1 MKHIQ
6 ATSCLLLILLLS
18 ACTEE
23 LLNETPSAPFEK
35 GLEEVSLSL
44 QCLPAQTV
52 GDEWSASPD
61 TRAADASIRDN
72 LISNIWVFQYNSSG
86 NQITAPH
93 YYALPAN
100 TTASANVNV
109 MLRPA
114 ANCTVYIIAN
124 MNSNSRFNG
133 VDVSTLAK
141 LEAVTHTFASE
152 SEVYGGAN
160 KNLLMSGSG
169 SSLTIK
175 AGQNNALGTI
185 SLKRMLAMIT
195 FKYKFATADLGTKL
209 KVTRITLNSVPNMLK
224 VGASTGTYPPTVDT
238 PLEYSVITTPVAET
252 YYTAYVPENLRGTIS
267 NTDEKNKNKDAPA
280 GAVSIKLYIDSE
292 VDGGSYV
299 YTVYPGENNT
309 NDFNIRRN
317 YKYTLTLNLK
327 SSVTDSRVMAAPAN
341 CFVMKQGASII
352 FDPYERTETGGGWK
366 YTDYVDKTVVSK
378 KFTRVDILWQTGDG
392 SKFAI
397 GNNSGTT
404 KKVYLQDDKVYV
416 TAGNTDGNAVIAG
429 YNSSGVILWSWH
441 IWVNDSSPAQ
451 VANAVKY
458 TTYSWDSST
467 IYTGTRVPGFSF
479 MACNLG
485 ATSTS
490 KGDMNT
496 FGLYYQWGRKDPFP
510 QTARAEAATTFYPNA
525 YPNVTPVYDNATK
538 ILPMPN
544 TAGGASDLFQ
554 TKKIDQLGIEQTGAA
569 SINYA
574 IQHPTV
580 FMATVTPALFENGGE
595 ASGQPGPG
603 NGSTHDPAY
612 YVNDGDWY
620 WGHNDKLWGGVPFND
635 ATIIYKD
642 AANTPI
648 VANNGASKKS
658 LFDPCPSGWI
668 LPQSDAWMGFTSTGL
683 NTGSVGSEAIHNATQ
698 NYSNYGAEY
707 VDLGLSFFMQAWR
720 SGPTSHFPLC
730 GWRTGDGSCFVVKLC
745 GGYYTSA
752 ASFNNAS
759 SILHI
764 HPSLVNPYDYGYQ
777 YARRSCAY
785 PIRCVREVK

>member
-1 MKHIQ
+1 MRYIQ
-6 ATSCLLLILLLS
+6 ATLCVMLVLFLG

-23 LLNETPSAPFEK
+23 LLNETPPTPFEK

-44 QCLPAQTV
+44 RCLPAETI

-61 TRAADASIRDN
+61 TRAADASIKDN
-72 LISNIWVFQYNSSG
+72 LISNIWVFQYNSAG

-93 YYALPAN
+93 YYTLPAN

-114 ANCTVYIIAN
+114 TNCTVYIIAN
-124 MNSNSRFNG
+124 MNSNTRFNG

-141 LEAVTHTFASE
+141 LEAVTHTFATE
-152 SEVYGGAN
+152 DEVYGGTN
-160 KNLLMSGSG
+160 KNLLMSGSSG
-169 SSLTIK
+169 SLTIK
-175 AGQNNALGTI
+175 AGESNTLGTI

-209 KVTRITLNSVPNMLK
+209 KVTRITLNSVPNTLK

-252 YYTAYVPENLRGTIS
+252 YYTAYVPENLRGTTS

-280 GAVSIKLYIDSE
+280 GAICIKLYIDSE

-299 YTVYPGENNT
+299 YTVYPGENNK

-341 CFVMKQGASII
+341 CFVMKRNASIA
-352 FDPYERTETGGGWK
+352 FDPYERTETGGGWR
-366 YTDYVDKTVVSK
+366 YADYVDKTVANK
-378 KFTRVDILWQTGDG
+378 KFSRVEILWQTGDG
-392 SKFAI
+392 TNFAI
-397 GNNSGTT
+397 GNNAGGTR
-404 KKVYLQDDKVYV
+404 VYLKDDIVYV

-458 TTYSWDSST
+458 TTYSWDSSAINT
-467 IYTGTRVPGFSF
+467 STRVPGFSF
-479 MACNLG
+479 MSCNLG

-490 KGDMNT
+490 KGDINT

-510 QTARAEAATTFYPNA
+510 QTARAEALITFYPNA
-525 YPNVTPVYDNATK
+525 YPNVTPVYGNDAR
-538 ILPMPN
+538 LLAMSN
-544 TAGGASDLFQ
+544 TTGSGELF
-554 TKKIDQLGIEQTGAA
+554 KAVKIDASTGNIAY
-569 SINYA
+569 SIKN
-574 IQHPTV
+574 PTV

-595 ASGQPGPG
+595 GAGQPAPG

-612 YVNDGDWY
+612 YINDGDWY
-620 WGHNDKLWGGVPFND
+620 WGHNDRLWGGIPFNE
-635 ATIIYKD
+635 ATVNYKD
-642 AANTPI
+642 I
-648 VANNGASKKS
+648 VANNGAISKS
-658 LFDPCPSGWI
+658 LFDPCPSGWM

-683 NTGSVGSEAIHNATQ
+683 NTGNTAADQ
-698 NYSNYGAEY
+698 NYANRGTEIA
-707 VDLGLSFFMQAWR
+707 DLGLLFYMQAWL
-720 SGPTSHFPLC
+720 SGPTSLFPFC
-730 GWRTGDGSCFVVKLC
+730 GWRTGDGSCFVVKGC

-752 ASFNNAS
+752 ASYNHAS

-764 HPSLVNPYDYGYQ
+764 HTGLVNPYDYGYQ

>member
-185 SLKRMLAMIT
+185 PLKRMLAMIT

-252 YYTAYVPENLRGTIS
+252 YYTAYVPENLRGTTS

-280 GAVSIKLYIDSE
+280 GAICIKLYIDSE
-292 VDGGSYV
+292 VDGASYV

-317 YKYTLTLNLK
+317 CKYTLTLNLK

-341 CFVMKQGASII
+341 CFVMKRNASIA
-352 FDPYERTETGGGWK
+352 FDPYERTETGGGWR
-366 YTDYVDKTVVSK
+366 YTDYVDKTVAAK
-378 KFTRVDILWQTGDG
+378 KFSRVGILWQTGDG

-397 GNNSGTT
+397 GNNASGTR
-404 KKVYLQDDKVYV
+404 VYLKDDIVYV

-467 IYTGTRVPGFSF
+467 IYTGTRVPGYSF

-490 KGDMNT
+490 KGDINT

-510 QTARAEAATTFYPNA
+510 QTARTGVYQTFYPNA
-525 YPNVTPVYDNATK
+525 YPDVTPVYGNNAVL
-538 ILPMPN
+538 LPMTSTSGTGEVFQAIKIN
-544 TAGGASDLFQ
+544 AS
-554 TKKIDQLGIEQTGAA
+554 TGN
-569 SINYA
+569 INYA
-574 IQHPTV
+574 IEHPTV
-580 FMATVTPALFENGGE
+580 FMATAD
-595 ASGQPGPG
+595 PGSFSIIGTEGP
-603 NGSTHDPAY
+603 THNPDL

-620 WGHNDKLWGGVPFND
+620 WGHNDKLWGGISFNE
-635 ATIIYKD
+635 ATVNYKD
-642 AANTPI
+642 I
-648 VANNGASKKS
+648 VANNGAVNKS
-658 LFDPCPSGWI
+658 LFDPCPSGWM
-668 LPQSDAWMGFTSTGL
+668 LPKSDAWMGFTSTGL
-683 NTGSVGSEAIHNATQ
+683 NTGSLVLADHLKQQ
-698 NYSNYGAEY
+698 NYENYGTEIQ
-707 VDLGLSFFMQAWR
+707 DLGLLFYMQSWR
-720 SGPTSHFPLC
+720 SGPTSLFPLC
-730 GWRTGDGSCFVVKLC
+730 GWRTGDGSCFVVKGC

-764 HPSLVNPYDYGYQ
+764 HASLVNPYDYGYQ

>member
-1 MKHIQ
+1 MRYIQ
-6 ATSCLLLILLLS
+6 ATLCVMLVLLLG

-23 LLNETPSAPFEK
+23 LLNETPPTPFEK

-44 QCLPAQTV
+44 RCLPAETI

-61 TRAADASIRDN
+61 TRAADASIKDN
-72 LISNIWVFQYNSSG
+72 LISNIWVFQYNSAG

-93 YYALPAN
+93 YYTLPAN
-100 TTASANVNV
+100 TTASANVSV

-114 ANCTVYIIAN
+114 TNCTVYIIAN
-124 MNSNSRFNG
+124 TNSNTRFNG
-133 VDVSTLAK
+133 VDVSTLTK

-152 SEVYGGAN
+152 DEVYGGTN
-160 KNLLMSGSG
+160 KNLLMSGS
-169 SSLTIK
+169 SNSLTIK
-175 AGQNNALGTI
+175 GGESNTLGTI

-209 KVTRITLNSVPNMLK
+209 KVTRITLNSVPNTLK

-252 YYTAYVPENLRGTIS
+252 YYTAYVPENLRGTTS

-280 GAVSIKLYIDSE
+280 GAICIKLYIDSE

-299 YTVYPGENNT
+299 YTVYPGENNK
-309 NDFNIRRN
+309 NDFNIKRN

-341 CFVMKQGASII
+341 CFVMKRNASIA
-352 FDPYERTETGGGWK
+352 FDPYERTETGGGWR
-366 YTDYVDKTVVSK
+366 YTDYVDKTVANK
-378 KFTRVDILWQTGDG
+378 KFSRVEILWQTGDG
-392 SKFAI
+392 TNFAI
-397 GNNSGTT
+397 GNNASGSR
-404 KKVYLQDDKVYV
+404 VYLKDDIVYV

-458 TTYSWDSST
+458 TTYSWDSSAINT
-467 IYTGTRVPGFSF
+467 STRVPGFSF
-479 MACNLG
+479 MSCNLG

-490 KGDMNT
+490 KGDMNA

-510 QTARAEAATTFYPNA
+510 QTARTGELVTFYPNA
-525 YPNVTPVYDNATK
+525 YPNVTPVYNNAATA
-538 ILPMPN
+538 IPMTS
-544 TAGGASDLFQ
+544 TAGSGELFQ
-554 TKKIDQLGIEQTGAA
+554 TVKINASTGNIA
-569 SINYA
+569 YA

-595 ASGQPGPG
+595 SSGQPGPG

-620 WGHNDKLWGGVPFND
+620 WGHNDKLWGGIPFNE
-635 ATIIYKD
+635 ATVNYHD
-642 AANTPI
+642 I
-648 VANNGASKKS
+648 VANNGAVNKS
-658 LFDPCPSGWI
+658 LFDPCPSGWM
-668 LPQSDAWMGFTSTGL
+668 LPQSDAWMGFTNTGL
-683 NTGSVGSEAIHNATQ
+683 NTSVGSQAAHIAAQ
-698 NYSNYGAEY
+698 NYENYGNERI
-707 VDLGLSFFMQAWR
+707 DLGMLFYMQAWR
-720 SGPTSHFPLC
+720 SGPTSFFPLC
-730 GWRTGDGSCFVVKLC
+730 GWRTGDGSCFVVRSC

-752 ASFNNAS
+752 ASYNNAS

>member
-1 MKHIQ
+1 MRYIQ
-6 ATSCLLLILLLS
+6 VMSCVLLVLFFS

-23 LLNETPSAPFEK
+23 LLHETPQAPFEE
-35 GLEEVSLSL
+35 GLERVSLSL
-44 QCLPAQTV
+44 RCLPAQTV

-61 TRAADASIRDN
+61 TRAADASIKDN
-72 LISNIWVFQYNSSG
+72 LISNIWVFQYNGSG

-93 YYALPAN
+93 YYTLPAN
-100 TTASANVNV
+100 TTASANVSV

-114 ANCTVYIIAN
+114 TGCTVYIIAN
-124 MNSNSRFNG
+124 TNSNTWFNG
-133 VDVSTLAK
+133 LDVSTLSK
-141 LEAVTHTFASE
+141 LKAATHKFASE
-152 SEVYGGAN
+152 SEVYGGTS

-169 SSLTIK
+169 SSLTVK
-175 AGQNNALGTI
+175 AGQSNALGTI
-185 SLKRMLAMIT
+185 SLERMLAMIT

-209 KVTRITLNSVPNMLK
+209 KVTRITLNSVPNTLK
-224 VGASTGTYPPTVDT
+224 VGASTGIYPPAVDT
-238 PLEYSVITTPVAET
+238 PLEYSVITSPVAGT
-252 YYTAYVPENLRGTIS
+252 YYTAYVPENLRGTTT

-280 GAVSIKLYIDSE
+280 GAICIKLYIDSE

-299 YTVYPGENNT
+299 YTVYPGDNNT

-341 CFVMKQGASII
+341 CFVMKRNASIA
-352 FDPYERTETGGGWK
+352 FDPYERTETGGGWR
-366 YTDYVDKTVVSK
+366 YADYVDKKVPAKT
-378 KFTRVDILWQTGDG
+378 FARVDILWQTGDG

-397 GNNSGTT
+397 GNNAGGTR
-404 KKVYLQDDKVYV
+404 VYLKEGIVYV

-458 TTYSWDSST
+458 TTYSWDSSA
-467 IYTGTRVPGFSF
+467 IHAGTRVPGFSF
-479 MACNLG
+479 MSCNLG

-490 KGDMNT
+490 KGDMNA

-510 QTARAEAATTFYPNA
+510 QTTRTGETVTFYPNA
-525 YPNVTPVYDNATK
+525 YPNVTPVYNNSASL
-538 ILPMPN
+538 LPM
-544 TAGGASDLFQ
+544 TSTTGSGELFQ
-554 TKKIDQLGIEQTGAA
+554 TVKISASTGNIA
-569 SINYA
+569 YA

-595 ASGQPGPG
+595 SSGQPKPEG

-620 WGHNDKLWGGVPFND
+620 WGHNDKLWGGIPFNE
-635 ATIIYKD
+635 ATVNYQD
-642 AANTPI
+642 I
-648 VANNGASKKS
+648 VANNGAVSKS
-658 LFDPCPSGWI
+658 LFDPCPSGWM
-668 LPQSDAWMGFTSTGL
+668 LPQSDAWMGFTNTGL
-683 NTGSVGSEAIHNATQ
+683 NTSVGSQAAHIAAQ
-698 NYSNYGAEY
+698 NYENYGNERT
-707 VDLGLSFFMQAWR
+707 DLGMLFYMQAWR
-720 SGPTSHFPLC
+720 SGPTSFFPLC
-730 GWRTGDGSCFVVKLC
+730 GWRTGDGSCFVVRSC

-752 ASFNNAS
+752 ASYNNAS